1 MKQQKGKPMARRGRP
16 RKQPEPEAQAEEPA
30 APEQKL
36 TNGYTI
42 TKPHD
47 KYVVKLG
54 GHVVYTSDTD
64 AQAQKYV
71 EMTKGRG

>member
-1 MKQQKGKPMARRGRP
+1 MAKRGRP
-16 RKQPEPEAQAEEPA
+16 RKQPEPETVAEETKP
-30 APEQKL
+30 

-42 TKPHD
+42 TKPGD